1 MGPHPMSFRMKVY
14 RQGKEMLVAAS
25 DEHLIGR
32 KLSEGVLRL
41 DVKEAFYGTELGDEA
56 LLLQYL
62 KVCTIANLVGAGPV
76 GIAVKAGYVDLEAVM
91 LIEGVPH
98 AQLARMV

>member
-1 MGPHPMSFRMKVY
+1 MKIY
-14 RQGKEMLVAAS
+14 RQGKELLVAAS

-32 KLSEGVLRL
+32 KLSEGKLRL
-41 DVKEAFYGTELGDEA
+41 EVKEAFYGTEQGTEA

-62 KVCTIANLVGAGPV
+62 KICTIANLVGAVVV
-76 GIAVKAGYVDLEAVM
+76 GLAVREGFIDIEAVI
-91 LIEGVPH
+91 LIDGVPH